1 MQFLTIQRILG
12 ILLSLFSMTMLPPVL
27 VSWYFG
33 DGASEAFLSA
43 FVLLLLIGVLFWLP
57 ARNHRKE
64 LKIRDGFI
72 VVVMFWIALG
82 LSGALPFF
90 LTEVPKMSFTDA
102 VFESMSGLTTTGAT
116 VLTGLDTLPKAVLF
130 YRQFLQWL
138 GGMGIVVLAVAILP
152 LLGVG
157 GMQLYRAETPGPMK
171 DAKLTPRI
179 TETAK
184 ALWYIY
190 LSLTVA
196 CAVAF
201 YWAGMSWFDA
211 IGHSFSTVAI
221 GGFSTHD
228 ASMGFFDSATIE
240 MITVAFML
248 VSGMNF
254 SLHFLAWRH
263 RSVKHYWKDSEL
275 RTYLAI
281 LALISVVTSGYLYFS
296 ETFDDLWTAVHQ
308 GVFQAVSI
316 GTTTGFTTT
325 DYYLW
330 PGFLP
335 ILLLMASYIGGCAFS
350 TGGGIKVIRI
360 MLLFKQGYREVLRLI
375 HPNAIFA
382 IKVNGKAL
390 PAKVVGAVWGFFAM
404 YVFCFS
410 IMHLFLMSTGLDVVT
425 SFSAVTACLN
435 NLGPGLGEVGAN
447 FGDINSPSKWVLCI
461 AMLLGRLEIFTL
473 LVVLTPAFWRR

>member
-12 ILLSLFSMTMLPPVL
+12 ILLALFSITMLPPVL
-27 VSWYFG
+27 VSWFYQ
-33 DGASEAFLSA
+33 DGAAQAFITA
-43 FVLLLLIGVLFWLP
+43 FGLLLSIGLLLWLP
-57 ARNHRKE
+57 ARKHRKE

-82 LSGALPFF
+82 LSGSLPFF
-90 LTEVPKMSFTDA
+90 LTENPQMSFTDA
-102 VFESMSGLTTTGAT
+102 VFESMSGLTTTGST
-116 VLTGLDTLPKAVLF
+116 VLTGLDGLPEAVLF

-190 LSLTVA
+190 LGLTIA
-196 CAVAF
+196 CAVA
-201 YWAGMSWFDA
+201 YHWAGMTWFDA

-228 ASMGFFDSATIE
+228 ASIGYFNSALIE
-240 MITVAFML
+240 MIAVVFML
-248 VSGMNF
+248 IAAMNF
-254 SLHFLAWRH
+254 SLHFIAFRN
-263 RSVKHYWKDSEL
+263 RSFKSYLNDSEL
-275 RTYLAI
+275 RVFLSI
-281 LALISVVTSGYLYFS
+281 MLLISVVSVTYLMWTSTVTDPWMALR
-296 ETFDDLWTAVHQ
+296 Q
-308 GVFQAVSI
+308 GIFQTVSI
-316 GTTTGFTTT
+316 GSTAGFSTA
-325 DYYLW
+325 DYAYW

-335 ILLLMASYIGGCAFS
+335 ILLLFASYIGGCAFS
-350 TGGGIKVIRI
+350 TGGGMKVIRV

-375 HPNAIFA
+375 HPNAVFA
-382 IKVNGKAL
+382 IRINGKAL
-390 PAKVVGAVWGFFAM
+390 PSKVVGAVWGFFAL
-404 YVFCFS
+404 YVFCFT
-410 IMHLFLMSTGLDVVT
+410 IMHLILMSTGLDVIT
-425 SFSAVTACLN
+425 SFSAVTATLN
-435 NLGPGLGEVGAN
+435 NLGPGLGDVAAN
-447 FGDINSPSKWVLCI
+447 FGGINNTSKWVLCI

>member
-1 MQFLTIQRILG
+1 MQFLTIQRLLG
-12 ILLSLFSMTMLPPVL
+12 ILLGLFSLSMLPPLL
-27 VSWYFG
+27 VSLYFD
-33 DGASEAFLSA
+33 DGSSQAFLSA
-43 FVLLLLIGVLFWLP
+43 FGFLLLIGWLFWFP
-57 ARNHRKE
+57 VRHHRKE
-64 LKIRDGFI
+64 LKVRDGFL
-72 VVVMFWIALG
+72 VVVMFWVTLG
-82 LSGALPFF
+82 LSGAVPFF
-90 LTEVPKMSFTDA
+90 LTTVPVMSFTDA
-102 VFESMSGLTTTGAT
+102 VFESISGLTTTGAT
-116 VLTGLDTLPKAVLF
+116 VLTGLDTLPKGVLF

-190 LSLTVA
+190 LALTVG
-196 CAVAF
+196 CAIAF
-201 YWAGMSWFDA
+201 YLAGMNWFDA
-211 IGHSFSTVAI
+211 ISHSFSTVAI

-228 ASMGFFDSATIE
+228 ASIGYFNSATIE
-240 MITVAFML
+240 MVAVGFML
-248 VSGMNF
+248 LAGMNF

-263 RSVKHYWKDSEL
+263 RTVKHYWLDSEL
-275 RTYLAI
+275 KTYLFM
-281 LALISVVTSGYLYFS
+281 LAVISMITIVYLYF
-296 ETFDDLWTAVHQ
+296 TRTVTDGWTAFHQ
-308 GVFQAVSI
+308 GLFQAVSI
-316 GTTTGFTTT
+316 GTTTGYTTA

-330 PGFLP
+330 PSFLP
-335 ILLLMASYIGGCAFS
+335 ILLLMASYIGGCAGS
-350 TGGGIKVIRI
+350 VGGGMKVVRV

-382 IKVNGKAL
+382 IKANNKAL
-390 PAKVVGAVWGFFAM
+390 LPKVIGAVWGFLAL
-404 YVFCFS
+404 YLFCFS
-410 IMHLFLMSTGLDVVT
+410 IMHLLLMMTGLDVVT

-435 NLGPGLGEVGAN
+435 NLGPGLGEVGSHY
-447 FGDINSPSKWVLCI
+447 GDINATSKWVLCL